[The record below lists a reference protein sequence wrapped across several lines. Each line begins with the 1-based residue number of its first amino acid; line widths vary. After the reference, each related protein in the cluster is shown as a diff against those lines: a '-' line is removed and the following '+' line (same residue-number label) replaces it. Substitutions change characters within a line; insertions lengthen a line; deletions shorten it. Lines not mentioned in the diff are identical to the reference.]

1 MTPVAAVCSSKFSEK
16 ALFGSNDAVGILSLL
31 CTQMERV
38 RGHNDE
44 LVEMIYVHLSLVGW
58 RRSDGKENN
67 KNAGYSSTLA
77 MCRPDSRR

>member
-1 MTPVAAVCSSKFSEK
+1 MYTDRKGKFPEK
-16 ALFGSNDAVGILSLL
+16 ALFGLNDAVGILSFL

-44 LVEMIYVHLSLVGW
+44 LVETIYVHFSLVGW
-58 RRSDGKENN
+58 RRSDSKQNHN
-67 KNAGYSSTLA
+67 NAGYSGTLA